1 MNSRFHKLDTL
12 NLKEVETELE
22 ILMAIDPDTMS
33 DETIDYVTKLINVA
47 NALGTR
53 KVYWCLRC

>member
-1 MNSRFHKLDTL
+1 MRFHKIDTL

-22 ILMAIDPDTMS
+22 ILMAINPDTMS
-33 DETIDYVTKLINVA
+33 DETIDYVTKLIAVA

-53 KVYWCLRC
+53 KVY

>member
-1 MNSRFHKLDTL
+1 MDSRFHQTDLL
-12 NLKEVETELE
+12 NLQEVESELE

-33 DETIDYVTKLINVA
+33 EETIDYVTKLINVA

-53 KVYWCLRC
+53 KVY

>member
-1 MNSRFHKLDTL
+1 MRFHKIDTL

-22 ILMAIDPDTMS
+22 ILMAINPDTMS

-53 KVYWCLRC
+53 KVYWC